1 MHQMDSSN
9 GSQDVFIAKQ
19 ICVYVINIWMQHK
32 IETNVFSLLVST
44 IFSPKEGEFIGSPLF
59 FVIIT
64 FGAFF
69 W

>member
-1 MHQMDSSN
+1 
-9 GSQDVFIAKQ
+9 
-19 ICVYVINIWMQHK
+19 MQHK

-69 W
+69 

>member
-1 MHQMDSSN
+1 
-9 GSQDVFIAKQ
+9 
-19 ICVYVINIWMQHK
+19 MQHK

-59 FVIIT
+59 FVIIR

-69 W
+69 